1 MTNDISTLLLDAA
14 ILLIVGM
21 SVVFVFLTILIFA
34 IHAIEW
40 ISNQL
45 PSEQPTTATFSA
57 NQAVSASQ
65 STSGNATENGV
76 FGRLAALA
84 TQVEIS
90 RPLVLVR
97 ETTDLHL
104 HKRTGLEGRM
114 RQ

>member
-1 MTNDISTLLLDAA
+1 MQSSGYYACWFINTSNAMTNDISTLLLDAA

-45 PSEQPTTATFSA
+45 PSEQPTTATFST

-65 STSGNATENGV
+65 STSVNATENV
-76 FGRLAALA
+76 SPQVMAAITA
-84 TQVEIS
+84 AVHQH
-90 RPLVLVR
+90 RNQR
-97 ETTDLHL
+97 
-104 HKRTGLEGRM
+104 
-114 RQ
+114 